1 MVKRSEELRHQLEE
15 LKALKER
22 SYKENVTQRF
32 DPTMKGWEEAWNK
45 WYGKCG
51 RQMSEDIRETERLL
65 LVEINR
71 ELDVG
76 DGATICLYSDRHA
89 CTVIA
94 KTKKTITL
102 QQDKATLDPN
112 FKPEFIVGG
121 FAAHCTN
128 QNDQKYTYER
138 DPNGEIFKCYWS
150 ERLGRYTTGGDQSI
164 GVSVGRHEFYDYNF

>member
-1 MVKRSEELRHQLEE
+1 MKRSEELRKQLEE
-15 LKALKER
+15 LKALKEQ
-22 SYKENVTQRF
+22 SYNEAVTKRA
-32 DPTMKGWEEAWNK
+32 DPTMQGWEEAWNE

-51 RQMSEDIRETERLL
+51 RQMSEDIRETERLI

-76 DGATICLYSDRHA
+76 DGVTMCLYSDQHA

-94 KTKKTITL
+94 KTAKTITI
-102 QQDKATLDPN
+102 QRDKATLDTN

-128 QNDQKYTYER
+128 QEDQKWTYER
-138 DPNGEIFKCYWS
+138 DLNGEITRCYWS
-150 ERLGRYTTGGDQSI
+150 EKLGRYTTGGDQSI
-164 GVSVGRHEFYDYNF
+164 RISPGRHEFYDYNF